1 MIYYHNDENEI
12 RIAGI
17 VEESIVDGPGI
28 RFVIFTQGCLH
39 GCKGCHNPQT
49 HDFNSGKDVNI
60 DEIVNKIKE
69 DPLLK
74 GVTLSGGEPFMQAGK
89 LAKLIHKLS
98 DTKLDIIT
106 YTGFKYEE
114 IIKNAN
120 DENKFYELL
129 DRTDILIDGK
139 FEEDKKDENLM
150 YRGSSNQR
158 AIDVEL
164 SRKSGKIIEH
174 EFK

>member
-28 RFVIFTQGCLH
+28 RFVIFTQGCPH

-49 HDFNSGKDVNI
+49 HDFNSGKGVNI

-89 LAKLIHKLS
+89 LAKLIDKLS

-120 DENKFYELL
+120 DENKFYKLL

>member
-28 RFVIFTQGCLH
+28 RFVIFTQGCPH

-89 LAKLIHKLS
+89 LAKLIDKLS

-120 DENKFYELL
+120 DENKFYKLL
-129 DRTDILIDGK
+129 DSTDILIDGK

>member
-28 RFVIFTQGCLH
+28 RFVIFTQGCPH

-89 LAKLIHKLS
+89 LAKLIDKLS
-98 DTKLDIIT
+98 DTKLDIIK

-120 DENKFYELL
+120 DENKFYKLL

>member
-1 MIYYHNDENEI
+1 MIYYHNKENEI

-28 RFVIFTQGCLH
+28 RFVIFTQGCPH

-60 DEIVNKIKE
+60 DEIVDKIKE

-89 LAKLIHKLS
+89 LAKLIDKLS

-106 YTGFKYEE
+106 YRGFKYEE

-129 DRTDILIDGK
+129 DKTDILIDGK

>member
-28 RFVIFTQGCLH
+28 RFVIFTQGCPH

-89 LAKLIHKLS
+89 LAKLIDQLS

-120 DENKFYELL
+120 DENKFYKLL

>member
-28 RFVIFTQGCLH
+28 RFVIFTHGCPH

-89 LAKLIHKLS
+89 LAKLIDKLS

-120 DENKFYELL
+120 DENKFYKLL

>member
-28 RFVIFTQGCLH
+28 RFVIFTQGCPH

-74 GVTLSGGEPFMQAGK
+74 GITLSGGEPFMQAGK
-89 LAKLIHKLS
+89 LAKLIDKLS

-120 DENKFYELL
+120 DENKFYKLL

>member
-28 RFVIFTQGCLH
+28 RFVIFTQGCPH

-89 LAKLIHKLS
+89 LAKLIDKLS

-120 DENKFYELL
+120 DENKFYKLL
-129 DRTDILIDGK
+129 DRTDILINGK
-139 FEEDKKDENLM
+139 FKKDKKDEKQM

>member
-28 RFVIFTQGCLH
+28 RFVIFTQGCPH

-89 LAKLIHKLS
+89 LAKLIDKLS

-120 DENKFYELL
+120 DENKFYKLL

>member
-28 RFVIFTQGCLH
+28 RFVIFTQGCPH

-49 HDFNSGKDVNI
+49 HDFNSGNDVNI

-89 LAKLIHKLS
+89 LAKLIDKLS

-120 DENKFYELL
+120 DENKFYKLL

>member
-28 RFVIFTQGCLH
+28 RFVIFTQGCPH

-60 DEIVNKIKE
+60 DEIVDKIKE

-89 LAKLIHKLS
+89 LAKLIDKLS

-120 DENKFYELL
+120 DENKFYKLL